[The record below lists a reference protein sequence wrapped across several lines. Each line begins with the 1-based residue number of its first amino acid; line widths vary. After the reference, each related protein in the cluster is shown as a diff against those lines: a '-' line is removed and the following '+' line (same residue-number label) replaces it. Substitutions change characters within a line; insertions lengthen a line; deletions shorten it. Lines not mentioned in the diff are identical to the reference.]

1 MMINDQLILEEEY
14 DETYEPTE
22 EEIREYALEVLGLQL
37 PKDQDLLWVAREGI
51 NAPLPDDWKPCQ
63 DGNGDIYYFN
73 FSTGDSVWDHPC
85 DEYYR
90 KMVQEERDKKKLG
103 GGSSGKKPGKK
114 KKDKKEKGGTSPALK
129 AQTQGLGLLKGEPTS
144 PLGTLGPLT
153 GSLGSTG
160 RSGGLGGLAPLKTE
174 PLSPLGSLRG
184 GPGSLGMDM
193 SRGLGGSLNRSGGI
207 GEGINLLTSLNRDDD
222 SESSAGLGKGKQFNL
237 DDLDIGN
244 LGYES
249 SEGSEKLEDRRMLG
263 GSSEESDDDDDGK
276 DVDFGIPNPLDNMN
290 RSMKSGSSMSPDAV
304 LRPSF
309 ELEKHQESPKS
320 LVPTDRIRKVPALQ
334 IKDDDDDEVEKA
346 RMALLEQKEETLEKL
361 REKVKEEE
369 EKERVKL
376 NQEKEMNLRS
386 LRLKIKEET
395 TNEEAALKEGQQ
407 DALQKL
413 RSQLEREKDEEENKI
428 RKESTTALDKL
439 RSEMAKLEAE
449 EETKKQE
456 AVKKAEEE
464 EEKAAE
470 QERAKLKQQ
479 HDRELQQYKTQL
491 EEELDQMLDEIKAEH
506 EETASQRRREV
517 EEEHDQAM
525 EELAQQEREL
535 QQERTQRE
543 EQVQKAAGTRQ
554 QAVEDYEHELSDV
567 LEERRAE
574 LEQKHQKEMDRLKE
588 AHQER
593 MAHLQQEHK
602 EKEQKEKSSLEKKL
616 EADLQKLAKENEKR
630 LSELEGD
637 KKTKNKQMENWQGEV
652 KRMEEKLDRR
662 KKELQQANKDLD
674 KEEEELQ
681 TKRRDLNQKRK
692 SLGQDF
698 SNNESTE
705 LASQEREDIQRL
717 LRKEQ
722 KELEKA
728 EKARRELE
736 RDIQRLKQSRDH
748 HEGQLK
754 DLKKK
759 IKESGSEYQRLRA
772 SIGEMKDGDLS
783 GEPRTNGVHPEPT
796 EEPADDPPAT
806 RHDRASLRSLLDG
819 WSSDDQRGDKEDD
832 RAYRGT
838 RRRRQESERSRADSD
853 IDGESFT
860 AYRNPRQDWI
870 RDLHDS
876 AMLDNFG
883 DNNSMH
889 QWDRNLRALNRE
901 ADSIQAAKE
910 FLLKQKSS
918 LQKQQAGLKVA
929 KQEWR
934 RDMVN
939 QIGAA
944 SPATS
949 MLLQDVKENLEHEAK
964 DLDQAF
970 MSMGACQRLLLEKE
984 RKLKELKDTIKMD
997 HMLAD
1002 SDFTVGGLG
1011 LVQSDS
1017 EDSSTSSH
1025 ELQNGFGIKQTP
1037 LDHLRQNQ
1045 DVFNSTGAPQVTNP
1059 AVIGNVQSLAESV
1072 QRLNR
1077 ELASV
1082 LKVIMS
1088 KTPQGAKESHPPA
1101 ESHVS
1106 RDLPDMVTS
1115 VEGRGASQYGGMD
1128 YRPQRLTP
1136 YLPRVTDGVEHD
1148 LETKW
1153 KTYFGDSFHP
1163 ASTAHGRWGYV
1174 PAVDQLRSFHKSSS
1188 GRLGDTSNRS
1198 TEDVLKSHRLWLDN
1212 FRKETDLKS
1221 KPFLPFTGSKA

>member
-37 PKDQDLLWVAREGI
+37 PKDQDLLWIAREGI

-73 FSTGDSVWDHPC
+73 FATGDSVWDHPC

-90 KMVQEERDKKKLG
+90 KMVQEERDKKKG

-114 KKDKKEKGGTSPALK
+114 KKEKKEKGGNSPALK
-129 AQTQGLGLLKGEPTS
+129 AQAQGLGLLKGEPTS

-160 RSGGLGGLAPLKTE
+160 RSGGLGSLAPLKTE

-193 SRGLGGSLNRSGGI
+193 PRGLGGSLNRSGGV
-207 GEGINLLTSLNRDDD
+207 GEGINLLTSLDRDDD

-249 SEGSEKLEDRRMLG
+249 SEGSDKPEDRQMLG
-263 GSSEESDDDDDGK
+263 GSSEESDDDDGK
-276 DVDFGIPNPLDNMN
+276 DVDFGIPNPLDSMN

-309 ELEKHQESPKS
+309 QLEKHQESPKPS
-320 LVPTDRIRKVPALQ
+320 VTTDRIRKVPALQ
-334 IKDDDDDEVEKA
+334 IQDDDDEEVEKA
-346 RMALLEQKEETLEKL
+346 RMALMEEKEKELEKL

-413 RSQLEREKDEEENKI
+413 RSQLAREREEEENKI
-428 RKESTTALDKL
+428 RKESKTALDKL
-439 RSEMAKLEAE
+439 RNEMSKLEAE
-449 EETKKQE
+449 EETKKQK
-456 AVKKAEEE
+456 AARKAEEE
-464 EEKAAE
+464 EENAAE
-470 QERAKLKQQ
+470 QERSRLKQE
-479 HDRELQQYKTQL
+479 HDKELQQYKAQL

-506 EETASQRRREV
+506 EETAAQRRGELQD
-517 EEEHDQAM
+517 EHDQAM

-574 LEQKHQKEMDRLKE
+574 IEQKHQKEMDRLKE
-588 AHQER
+588 KHQER
-593 MAHLQQEHK
+593 LASLQQEHK
-602 EKEQKEKSSLEKKL
+602 EKEQKEKSALEKKL
-616 EADLQKLAKENEKR
+616 EADLQKHAKENEKK
-630 LSELEGD
+630 LGELERD
-637 KKTKNKQMENWQGEV
+637 KKAKTKEMENWQGEV
-652 KRMEEKLDRR
+652 KQMEEKLDRR
-662 KKELQQANKDLD
+662 KKDLQQTSKDLD

-681 TKRRDLNQKRK
+681 TMRRELNQKRK
-692 SLGQDF
+692 SLGKDV
-698 SNNESTE
+698 NTNESSE
-705 LASQEREDIQRL
+705 LASQEREDIHRL
-717 LRKEQ
+717 LR
-722 KELEKA
+722 
-728 EKARRELE
+728 
-736 RDIQRLKQSRDH
+736 
-748 HEGQLK
+748 

-772 SIGEMKDGDLS
+772 SIGEMKDGNSS

-796 EEPADDPPAT
+796 EEPADDTPAP
-806 RHDRASLRSLLDG
+806 RQDRASLRSLLDG

-832 RAYRGT
+832 RAYRST
-838 RRRRQESERSRADSD
+838 RRRRKESEHSRADSD

-876 AMLDNFG
+876 AMLDNLG
-883 DNNSMH
+883 DNSSMH

-910 FLLKQKSS
+910 FLQKQKSS
-918 LQKQQAGLKVA
+918 LQRQQAGLKVA

-1011 LVQSDS
+1011 HTFVQSDS

-1025 ELQNGFGIKQTP
+1025 ELHNGFGMKQTP
-1037 LDHLRQNQ
+1037 LDHLKNQ
-1045 DVFNSTGAPQVTNP
+1045 EVFNSPGTPQVTNP
-1059 AVIGNVQSLAESV
+1059 AMIGNVQSLAESV

-1088 KTPQGAKESHPPA
+1088 KTPQGAKERHPPVA
-1101 ESHVS
+1101 ES

-1115 VEGRGASQYGGMD
+1115 VEGPGRGVSQYSGMD
-1128 YRPQRLTP
+1128 YRPQRLSP

-1163 ASTAHGRWGYV
+1163 ASTAQGRWGYV
-1174 PAVDQLRSFHKSSS
+1174 PAVDQLRSFHKTSSS
-1188 GRLGDTSNRS
+1188 RTGDTSNRS

>member
-37 PKDQDLLWVAREGI
+37 PKDQDLLWIAREGI

-73 FSTGDSVWDHPC
+73 FATGDSVWDHPC

-90 KMVQEERDKKKLG
+90 KMVQEERDKKKG

-114 KKDKKEKGGTSPALK
+114 KKEKKEKGGNSPALK
-129 AQTQGLGLLKGEPTS
+129 AQAQGLGLLKGEPTS

-160 RSGGLGGLAPLKTE
+160 RSGGLGSLAPLKTE

-193 SRGLGGSLNRSGGI
+193 PRGLGGSLNRSGGV
-207 GEGINLLTSLNRDDD
+207 GEGINLLTSLDRDDD

-249 SEGSEKLEDRRMLG
+249 SEGSDKPEDRQMLG
-263 GSSEESDDDDDGK
+263 GSSEESDDDDGK
-276 DVDFGIPNPLDNMN
+276 DV
-290 RSMKSGSSMSPDAV
+290 DAV

-309 ELEKHQESPKS
+309 QLEKHQESPKPS
-320 LVPTDRIRKVPALQ
+320 VTTDRIRKVPALQ
-334 IKDDDDDEVEKA
+334 IQDDDDEEVEKA
-346 RMALLEQKEETLEKL
+346 RMALMEEKEKELEKL

-413 RSQLEREKDEEENKI
+413 RSQLAREREEEENKI
-428 RKESTTALDKL
+428 RKESKTALDKL
-439 RSEMAKLEAE
+439 RNEMSKLEAE
-449 EETKKQE
+449 EETKKQK
-456 AVKKAEEE
+456 AARKAEEE
-464 EEKAAE
+464 EENAAE
-470 QERAKLKQQ
+470 QERSRLKQE
-479 HDRELQQYKTQL
+479 HDKELQQYKAQL

-506 EETASQRRREV
+506 EETAAQRRGELQD
-517 EEEHDQAM
+517 EHDQAM

-574 LEQKHQKEMDRLKE
+574 IEQKHQKEMDRLKE
-588 AHQER
+588 KHQER
-593 MAHLQQEHK
+593 LASLQQEHK
-602 EKEQKEKSSLEKKL
+602 EKEQKEKSALEKKL
-616 EADLQKLAKENEKR
+616 EADLQKHAKENEKK
-630 LSELEGD
+630 LGELERD
-637 KKTKNKQMENWQGEV
+637 KKAKTKEMENWQGEV
-652 KRMEEKLDRR
+652 KQMEEKLDRR
-662 KKELQQANKDLD
+662 KKDLQQTSKDLD

-681 TKRRDLNQKRK
+681 TMRRELNQKRK
-692 SLGQDF
+692 SLGKDV
-698 SNNESTE
+698 NTNESSE
-705 LASQEREDIQRL
+705 LASQEREDIHRL

-722 KELEKA
+722 KELEKT
-728 EKARRELE
+728 EKARKELE
-736 RDIQRLKQSRDH
+736 REIQRLKQSRDH

-772 SIGEMKDGDLS
+772 SIGEMKDGNSS

-796 EEPADDPPAT
+796 EEPADDTPAP
-806 RHDRASLRSLLDG
+806 RQDRASLRSLLDG

-832 RAYRGT
+832 RAYRST
-838 RRRRQESERSRADSD
+838 RRRRKESEHSRADSD

-876 AMLDNFG
+876 AMLDNLG
-883 DNNSMH
+883 DNSSMH

-910 FLLKQKSS
+910 FLQKQKSS
-918 LQKQQAGLKVA
+918 LQRQQAGLKVA

-1011 LVQSDS
+1011 HTFVQSDS

-1025 ELQNGFGIKQTP
+1025 ELHNGFGMKQTP
-1037 LDHLRQNQ
+1037 LDHLKNQ
-1045 DVFNSTGAPQVTNP
+1045 EVFNSPGTPQVTNP
-1059 AVIGNVQSLAESV
+1059 AMIGNVQSLAESV

-1088 KTPQGAKESHPPA
+1088 KTPQGAKERHPPVA
-1101 ESHVS
+1101 ES

-1115 VEGRGASQYGGMD
+1115 VEGPGRGVSQYSGMD
-1128 YRPQRLTP
+1128 YRPQRLSP

-1163 ASTAHGRWGYV
+1163 ASTAQGRWGYV
-1174 PAVDQLRSFHKSSS
+1174 PAVDQLRSFHKTSSS
-1188 GRLGDTSNRS
+1188 RTGDTSNRS